1 LHSNLLDTAG
11 RDCPTKKKDPRH
23 PKAARAR
30 QGGNKKKK
38 QGGPRTRQGYP
49 PHATSFLDIKK
60 KSFINT
66 PLKEN

>member
-1 LHSNLLDTAG
+1 LTQQDGIVLQKKKRPPPPEGSEGKAG
-11 RDCPTKKKDPRH
+11 RKQEKRNRGDTRTK
-23 PKAARAR
+23 
-30 QGGNKKKK
+30 G
-38 QGGPRTRQGYP
+38 GYP